1 MNSKRKEFLS
11 SLEVEMDKNISDI
24 IRNQELATEIISRPL
39 SKKSQEEVEKRLKE
53 LRPWL
58 EEDIEL

>member
-24 IRNQELATEIISRPL
+24 IRNQELATEITSRPL
-39 SKKSQEEVEKRLKE
+39 SKKSQEEVEKRLQE

>member
-11 SLEVEMDKNISDI
+11 SLEVGMDKNISDI

-39 SKKSQEEVEKRLKE
+39 SQESQEEVEKRLQE

>member
-39 SKKSQEEVEKRLKE
+39 SQESQEEVEKRLQE

>member
-11 SLEVEMDKNISDI
+11 SLEVEMDKNFSDI
-24 IRNQELATEIISRPL
+24 IRNQELVTEIISQPL
-39 SKKSQEEVEKRLKE
+39 SKKSQEEVDRRLQE

>member
-24 IRNQELATEIISRPL
+24 IRNQKKAKEIISLSL